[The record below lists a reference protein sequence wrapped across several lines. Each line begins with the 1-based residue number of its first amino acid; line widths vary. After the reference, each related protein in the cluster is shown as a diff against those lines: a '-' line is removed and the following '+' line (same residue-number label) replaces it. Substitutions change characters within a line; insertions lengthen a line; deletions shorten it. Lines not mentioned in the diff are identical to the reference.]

1 MRLEGQKTA
10 AIEICQ
16 QFDWEV
22 PDWVIIPGGNLG
34 NIYAFYKG
42 FKMCQEMGLINKMP
56 RMVCAQAHNAN
67 PLYRAYKK
75 VSTAIQAP
83 CKICSRQACSFNH
96 SFIKYVFS
104 TRVRYVQPSV
114 APYRRCCF
122 DSQPIDN
129 NNMCCT
135 CCNSMWWYVLHTL
148 LWLADKLLTVIC
160 IHLLEPVQVRHLI
173 HTNEASA

>member
-1 MRLEGQKTA
+1 MHAFVVCSIMLHDARQVCRPQAVSFIRLSRSVLLLALAPHLWQHAVALVVHATGFVFSHLNHIRKMWVFSHLSWFCCSLRLEGQKTA

-42 FKMCQEMGLINKMP
+42 FKMCMDMGLISKMP

-75 VSTAIQAP
+75 VG
-83 CKICSRQACSFNH
+83 
-96 SFIKYVFS
+96 
-104 TRVRYVQPSV
+104 
-114 APYRRCCF
+114 
-122 DSQPIDN
+122 
-129 NNMCCT
+129 
-135 CCNSMWWYVLHTL
+135 
-148 LWLADKLLTVIC
+148 
-160 IHLLEPVQVRHLI
+160 
-173 HTNEASA
+173 